1 MGKRRFLRHQRG
13 NRDMNEG
20 IGKLKKYQK
29 KFNHSYAFGIYP
41 TLDLL
46 KGRSESVTKVLLRKD
61 SERFDGVKEIV
72 DLCKQRDIPLE
83 YNDRLIG
90 KIAFKENT
98 YAVGVFRK
106 YTSGLVV
113 NENHI
118 ILVEPRNMG
127 NVGTII
133 RSMVGFEFRNLAI
146 VGSGV
151 DVFSPKVISSTMG
164 NLFKINFEYFSS
176 IGEYVERFGNHDR
189 YSFVLGGSRSI
200 SEVEFKEP
208 VSLIFGNESKGLS
221 PNDEKVGE
229 SVYIPHSKELESLN
243 LSVAVSLAMWEFRK

>member
-1 MGKRRFLRHQRG
+1 
-13 NRDMNEG
+13 MNEG

-29 KFNHSYAFGIYP
+29 KFNYSYSFGIYP

-46 KGRSESVTKVLLRKD
+46 KERGESVVKVILRND
-61 SERFDGVKEIV
+61 STRFDGVTEIV
-72 DLCKQRDIPLE
+72 DLCKQKNISLE

-98 YAVGVFRK
+98 YAIGVFRK
-106 YTSGLVV
+106 YESKLIEG
-113 NENHI
+113 ENHI
-118 ILVEPRNMG
+118 VLVEPRNMG

-133 RSMVGFEFRNLAI
+133 RSMVGFGFKNLAI

-176 IGEYVERFGNHDR
+176 IGEYVERFGSHNK
-189 YSFVLGGSRSI
+189 YSFILGGKKSI
-200 SEVEFKEP
+200 TEVEFKEP

-221 PNDEKVGE
+221 FDEEVGE

-243 LSVAVSLAMWEFRK
+243 LSVAVSLAMWEFNKK